1 MIDFDF
7 NEDCCSCGVCT
18 NICPVQAIRMEAN
31 SEGFQIPRVDAGKCT
46 NCGLCEMVCPH
57 LHKKPVETACRNSWL
72 YVSQDTEAKK
82 RSSSGAAFYELAKAG
97 LEKGMYICG
106 CVWDEQL
113 TAEHIVANTQDDLI
127 RMQGSKYVQSDTKKV
142 YAQIGQL
149 LKEGHKVLF
158 SGVPCQ
164 CTAVS
169 NYVERIRQGKYRD
182 NLITVAVIC
191 HGVASP
197 LAWDSF
203 KKWTSS
209 REKSRLIG
217 VNFRDKTVEGY
228 QKSYCRYDY
237 ANGKSIFLPTFL
249 PSSKYMEATLVYN
262 LAIRNSCAH
271 CDCKGNN
278 GSVDLILGDWYREYR
293 GKGALGTS
301 CIAACTERG
310 EKFALE
316 HLTGLEPIEYA
327 QIVQENG
334 LIEKS
339 VKLGKNRS
347 SFLKNVHD
355 YRMWDK
361 VEKLYPGK
369 YPIKKMLVKTG
380 LYDILKGRH

>member
-7 NEDCCSCGVCT
+7 NEDCCGCGVCS
-18 NICPVQAIRMEAN
+18 NICPVQAVQMEAN
-31 SEGFQIPRVDAGKCT
+31 SEGFPIPRIDAEKCT
-46 NCGLCEMVCPH
+46 HCGLCEKVCPH
-57 LHKKPVETACRNSWL
+57 LNKKPVESTCRNSWL
-72 YVSQDTEAKK
+72 YVSENTEAKK

-113 TAEHIVANTQDDLI
+113 NAEHIVANTQDALM
-127 RMQGSKYVQSDTKKV
+127 RMQGSKYVQSDTKNV
-142 YAQIGQL
+142 YAQIGQV

-169 NYVERIRQGKYRD
+169 NYVERISQGKYRD

-197 LAWDSF
+197 LAWESF

-209 REKSRLIG
+209 REKSQLIG
-217 VNFRDKTVEGY
+217 VNFRDKTVGGY
-228 QKSYCRYDY
+228 KKSYCRYDY
-237 ANGKSIFLPTFL
+237 ANGKSIYLPTYL
-249 PSSKYMEATLVYN
+249 PSSKYIEATLVYN

-271 CDCKGNN
+271 CACKGHNP
-278 GSVDLILGDWYREYR
+278 SVDVILGDWYREYK

-301 CIAACTERG
+301 CVVAYTKRG
-310 EKFALE
+310 EEFVLD
-316 HLTGLEPIEYA
+316 HLTGLESIEYA
-327 QIVQENG
+327 QIVKENG
-334 LIEKS
+334 FIEKS

-347 SFLKNVHD
+347 CFMKKVND
-355 YRMWDK
+355 YRMWDN

-369 YPIKKMLVKTG
+369 YPIKKLLIKTG
-380 LYDILKGRH
+380 LYDILKGKM